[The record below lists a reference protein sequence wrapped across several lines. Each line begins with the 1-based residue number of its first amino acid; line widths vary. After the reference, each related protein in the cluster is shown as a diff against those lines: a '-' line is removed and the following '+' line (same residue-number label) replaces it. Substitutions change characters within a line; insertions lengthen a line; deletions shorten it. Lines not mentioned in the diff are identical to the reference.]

1 MVRVDD
7 WWDGACDGASDGV
20 GDGDRDW
27 DLALAALSLGL
38 RFTYFEGSLLCRPCV
53 GRFQ

>member
-7 WWDGACDGASDGV
+7 WWDSGSDGV
-20 GDGDRDW
+20 GDGDRDG
-27 DLALAALSLGL
+27 DLTLAALGLGL
-38 RFTYFEGSLLCRPCV
+38 RLTYLEGSLFCRPCRPCV